1 MCLWRVSSEN
11 SLVELDFLK
20 ALSSQR
26 WIECKICKALWKIA
40 GERVKENGCMGRWRG
55 GPGLWEYSYITKSYC
70 VVVTKGTCVV
80 DLFFAFLSFKLQS
93 QGQFK
98 GHQSISKA
106 DGQLISDAYISP
118 INRDVQCRFST
129 TALSPTCCHFE

>member
-40 GERVKENGCMGRWRG
+40 EEREERVKENGCLG
-55 GPGLWEYSYITKSYC
+55 GWLSECALKSRNHTELVEVQIC
-70 VVVTKGTCVV
+70 CRPFCG
-80 DLFFAFLSFKLQS
+80 
-93 QGQFK
+93 
-98 GHQSISKA
+98 
-106 DGQLISDAYISP
+106 LISTSHLCVLHFYHSLG
-118 INRDVQCRFST
+118 T
-129 TALSPTCCHFE
+129 TSKVTAV